1 MQWSNEWLRTLP
13 RMLTYIIKKEQ
24 KVQGLFTLFLN
35 FFLFFFLI
43 PEIIAIIPEAITI
56 VIVIIITVVE
66 SILHAP
72 GKPGCTKQ

>member
-35 FFLFFFLI
+35 FFLFFSN
-43 PEIIAIIPEAITI
+43 PRNHRHHPR
-56 VIVIIITVVE
+56 
-66 SILHAP
+66 SYHHSYSHNYN
-72 GKPGCTKQ
+72 CC